1 VASGEVPVAEAS
13 ILKVLSNE
21 ARLELLGETLQAL
34 GDVSLI
40 RKGSPGALADSRRAP
55 FGNQRMDAVINL
67 FGGGNNDIQRDIIAT
82 HGLGLPR

>member
-1 VASGEVPVAEAS
+1 M
-13 ILKVLSNE
+13 LSNE
-21 ARLELLGETLQAL
+21 ARLRLLGDTLQAL

-40 RKGSPGALADSRRAP
+40 RKGFPDAVVDNRNSSFESQRRE
-55 FGNQRMDAVINL
+55 AVINL